1 MWEQFQ
7 EHGRN
12 DLTAALQQLN
22 GVASLHF
29 TTVDSEVPE
38 APLSGPR
45 SFTAMSEGAKICL

>member
-12 DLTAALQQLN
+12 DLIAALQQLN
-22 GVASLHF
+22 GVANLHF